1 MMRGSSRKDSSSTEC
16 TGLETN
22 ALTSEADRTNKEVT
36 RETKN
41 AAKPQN
47 LLRMLMVRKLIAHV
61 IREVY
66 PPLAGEIR
74 SMTQG
79 RKE

>member
-41 AAKPQN
+41 ALTLKDQ
-47 LLRMLMVRKLIAHV
+47 LRRDKLA
-61 IREVY
+61 
-66 PPLAGEIR
+66 
-74 SMTQG
+74 QC
-79 RKE
+79 

>member
-1 MMRGSSRKDSSSTEC
+1 MMRGSSRKDSSSTER

-41 AAKPQN
+41 ALTSKTN
-47 LLRMLMVRKLIAHV
+47 
-61 IREVY
+61 
-66 PPLAGEIR
+66 
-74 SMTQG
+74 
-79 RKE
+79 

>member
-1 MMRGSSRKDSSSTEC
+1 MMRGSSRKDSSSTER

-47 LLRMLMVRKLIAHV
+47 LLRKADG
-61 IREVY
+61 
-66 PPLAGEIR
+66 P
-74 SMTQG
+74 
-79 RKE
+79 

>member
-41 AAKPQN
+41 AAKLQN
-47 LLRMLMVRKLIAHV
+47 LLRKADG
-61 IREVY
+61 
-66 PPLAGEIR
+66 P
-74 SMTQG
+74 
-79 RKE
+79 